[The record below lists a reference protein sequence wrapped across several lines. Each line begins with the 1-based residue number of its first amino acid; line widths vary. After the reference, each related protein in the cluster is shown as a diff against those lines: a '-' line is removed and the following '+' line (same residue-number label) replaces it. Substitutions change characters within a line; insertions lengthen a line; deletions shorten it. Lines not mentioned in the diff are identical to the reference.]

1 MSQHDSFSELA
12 GRLRSGDEGASA
24 EVFRRFQ
31 SRLVALA
38 RSRLE
43 ERIRRKEDPE
53 DVVQSVY
60 RSFFVR
66 FRDGRLT
73 PGTWDELWGLLT
85 WITLCKC
92 RSRAAF
98 FRAARRDVAAE
109 VPAASAEAVAELVD
123 REPTPAEE
131 VAVIEAVERVMG
143 GLDGEDREVVSMAL
157 QGYTV
162 SEIAER
168 VGRAERTV
176 RRFIRE
182 RVRGRL
188 LRMQA
193 ELL

>member
-1 MSQHDSFSELA
+1 MSLHDSFSELA

-31 SRLVALA
+31 TRLVALA

-66 FRDGRLT
+66 FRDGRLA
-73 PGTWDELWGLLT
+73 PRTWDELWGLLT
-85 WITLCKC
+85 WITICKC

-98 FRAARRDVAAE
+98 FRTARRDVAAE
-109 VPAASAEAVAELVD
+109 VSAASADEIAALID
-123 REPTPAEE
+123 REPTPEE
-131 VAVIEAVERVMG
+131 GATLAEAVERVMS
-143 GLDGEDREVVSMAL
+143 GLDSEDREVVSMAL

-162 SEIAER
+162 PEIAER

-193 ELL
+193 ELI